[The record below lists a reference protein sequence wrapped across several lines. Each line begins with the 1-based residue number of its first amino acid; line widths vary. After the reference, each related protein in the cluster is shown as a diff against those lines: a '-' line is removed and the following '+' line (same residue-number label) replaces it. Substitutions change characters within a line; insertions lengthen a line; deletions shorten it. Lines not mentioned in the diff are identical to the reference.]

1 VEDLT
6 RLSAES
12 STVVEDAVLDRLGAA
27 SDAEDSLFDTMG
39 AAPTSAPGAAEDQP
53 IDLELRKPMAVDL
66 EELCQLAQKP
76 IPPVAAAAL
85 GPNRGLLLCHA
96 MTAFAPPGERPS
108 SIWGMGYE
116 VILPDVGDASTISL
130 APDSKF
136 ESVARASAQVSLGLS
151 AGGKIGIPIGAV
163 TGLPIPLTI
172 PGINLEASTDDS
184 FSVILKCD
192 MRFVTVQAG
201 PVGAGGA
208 RWNLYRHGQ
217 DLRSAQLL
225 FQTVLV
231 PRDVDELVVKLETWV
246 RKRGFFGGRWGAQE
260 YRYPTETYTL
270 SLT

>member
-1 VEDLT
+1 VEDST
-6 RLSAES
+6 RLQADS
-12 STVVEDAVLDRLGAA
+12 SRVVEDDVLDRLDAA

-39 AAPTSAPGAAEDQP
+39 GTTEPAPADDQP

-66 EELCQLAQKP
+66 EELCKLAQKP
-76 IPPVAAAAL
+76 IPPVVAAAL

-116 VILPDVGDASTISL
+116 VSLPGVADASTISL
-130 APDSKF
+130 APDSEF
-136 ESVARASAQVSLGLS
+136 ESVAQGSAQINLGLS
-151 AGGKIGIPIGAV
+151 AGGKIGIPIGAI

-172 PGINLEASTDDS
+172 PGVSVEASTDNS
-184 FSVILKCD
+184 FSVVLKCD

-231 PRDVDELVVKLETWV
+231 PKKVDELVVTLETWV

-260 YRYPTETYTL
+260 YRYPSETYTL